1 MVASSSLLL
10 ALLPTASALQMAL
23 KPAVKPRCAAPAM
36 QYGQPQYGQ
45 QQGYGA
51 PQQGYGQQQGYGGG
65 MQQGGYGQQAM
76 GIRIVPTSGIYP
88 DSEYAVA
95 LGGQQVLGRRNTWS
109 DKLTISREQCGIQ
122 VGMDGSIMLVSLGRP
137 RTGWRNPNGGW
148 NPIGGQ
154 YVQESVMLQIGDQI
168 CLDER
173 NPEWAVYTIMQDT
186 GVPYVTPP
194 QQQGGYGQQQGY
206 GQQGGYGQQQGYG
219 GQQGGYGG
227 QQGGYGGQQGGYGGQ
242 QGGYGNGRY

>member
-137 RTGWRNPNGGW
+137 RTGWPPRISPSKRKPGCITVARPWSSWRTHSPSHTSSRSPKLKRPQPWRRSSRNSP
-148 NPIGGQ
+148 
-154 YVQESVMLQIGDQI
+154 S
-168 CLDER
+168 
-173 NPEWAVYTIMQDT
+173 
-186 GVPYVTPP
+186 
-194 QQQGGYGQQQGY
+194 
-206 GQQGGYGQQQGYG
+206 
-219 GQQGGYGG
+219 
-227 QQGGYGGQQGGYGGQ
+227 
-242 QGGYGNGRY
+242 